1 MVGYR
6 SEPTIGI
13 EHKKEGFYMGNHNK
27 RFEVGEKLTDVRL
40 QSGRSEVRIAD
51 IAMENDGDLSAIG
64 QAIKDWL
71 ADNNGYIVAAAVAGC
86 KSTPQTIRTAKTR
99 RGEKGLTKFFI
110 TPNNDEPVAIKCGSC
125 KLPVGEVLP
134 DPTTIGGGRIKL
146 MLPRCRYSDDYPP
159 IDLTL
164 FTDGTAYVAKPA
176 RA

>member
-1 MVGYR
+1 MRNQG
-6 SEPTIGI
+6 
-13 EHKKEGFYMGNHNK
+13 KK
-27 RFEVGEKLTDVRL
+27 FEVGEKLTDVRL

-64 QAIKDWL
+64 QAISDWL
-71 ADNNGYIVAAAVAGC
+71 ADNDGYIVAAAVAGC
-86 KSTPQTIRTAKTR
+86 KSTPQTIRTAKTC
-99 RGEKGLTKFFI
+99 RGEKGLEKFYI
-110 TPNNDEPVAIKCGSC
+110 TPNYDEPVTIKCGSC

-146 MLPRCRYSDDYPP
+146 MLPGCRYSDDYPP

-176 RA
+176 KA

>member
-1 MVGYR
+1 
-6 SEPTIGI
+6 
-13 EHKKEGFYMGNHNK
+13 MGNHSK
-27 RFEVGEKLTDVRL
+27 KFEVGEKLDNVRL
-40 QSGRSEVRIAD
+40 CNGNSEVRIAD

-86 KSTPQTIRTAKTR
+86 KSTPQTIRTAKTC
-99 RGEKGLTKFFI
+99 RGEKGLEKFFI
-110 TPNNDEPVAIKCGSC
+110 TPNNDEPVAIRCGSC
-125 KLPVGEVLP
+125 KLPIGETLP